1 VNQKTSPMPPLA
13 GQLEI
18 RVLGDLMVARDGVAL
33 SLPPSKKTRALLV
46 YLACIGRPQ
55 RRERLCELFWDIPD
69 DPRGALRWS
78 LSKIRQILGPDGDCL
93 QADRNVVNLRSDSL
107 FLDCAAVRSLTQQ
120 DLATASI
127 EDLEQLAGL
136 FRGRFIDD
144 LSLSRCPEFEAW
156 RIATAEEME
165 LAQVRIL
172 RSVIDRLADDPS
184 RALTHAHALQALL
197 PEDEDLEQSV
207 KRLASAARYGA
218 TAVTASP
225 GVQPAAPPPPL
236 PTRSPGV
243 ETTQA
248 GSLMPTSPDEVRYC
262 TTREGVRLAYAVHG
276 TGPPIIKAANWMSHL
291 RFDRESPIWRHW
303 VAGLSARNC
312 LVRYDE
318 RANGLSDWEVS
329 DISFEAM
336 VSDLESI
343 ADASGLRRFCLL
355 GISQGCAISIA
366 YAVRHPERVSR
377 LVLYGGYA
385 KGWRRRSDPV
395 DMTRREALAALMR
408 QGWGQQ
414 DPSFRQIFTQLFVPA
429 ASQEAMDSFNELQ
442 RLSVSPENAV
452 RLQDQFSQ
460 IDVSGLLAL
469 VRVPTLVMHGV
480 HDAVV
485 PFAEGKALADGIPGA
500 RFVPLET
507 GNHIMLANEPA
518 FETFLSE
525 LRAFASAD
533 QSPPVDKPPRLELDG
548 DRRHVTVLALEIV
561 SPLQA
566 FELDDP
572 EIFADHLDP
581 LFDQV
586 AATVERHYGTI
597 LSRSDGSLTAVF
609 GATRATEDHAYLA
622 CRAALAAKS
631 VVDAQSQGTARL
643 RAGIDTGE
651 ALLRRRLDDQ
661 RSTLEVVGA
670 PPRTAAQ
677 LMRTLRRAVI
687 AATGRARQAAGGYV
701 SMERIL
707 PDDLTQAIRNDHAY
721 ELLSE
726 NSALSRWHLRANQ
739 GLTTLVGRQLELD
752 LLRQAWQRVREG
764 TGHVIAIV
772 GEPGVGKSRL
782 THEFLA
788 LPEVAGFTVL
798 ECGGMEL
805 DASVSYHVIKKLLR
819 AVCGIADP
827 ESPSG
832 ALERLEKKVAEHGLD
847 ARLIPPLAFVL
858 DLQIGD
864 AEWLAL
870 DGSER
875 RRRVRAAVRSLL
887 SSESRR
893 KPIALLVEDL
903 HWADTE
909 SVSVVRKIA
918 ETISA
923 HRILLIVTYRPEYT
937 RSGLGDSHLQVVN
950 LQPLGHSEASALLD
964 SILGAHD
971 SLNDLKSLLIERSEG
986 TPLFLEEWV
995 RSLVETGQLVR
1006 GEGDYRVAGSVDIH
1020 LPASVQSVIAARIGR
1035 LSEEDRSVL
1044 QIAAVIGANVPQ
1056 PLLAALVPHTPETL
1070 EDVLARLTRSD
1081 FLFELQSFPIVE
1093 HSFKHALTQQVAY
1106 DSLTTSGRR
1115 KLHRHT
1121 LLAME
1126 RLYAGS
1132 LNDLAEKLA
1141 DHAFRAEEWSAAVTY
1156 LVQAA
1161 DKAVD
1166 LSAYNK
1172 AARWL
1177 EQAVHAVDSLPES
1190 PERDRRAVD
1199 VRTRMRP
1206 VYDAIGSFAKAATR
1220 LQEAKDLARKL
1231 GDLERHWQVLI
1242 HQSYLYSSHGRID
1255 EALAA
1260 ADELRDLARANGADR
1275 YASEADLAAAQALLM
1290 RADATS
1296 ALRHLEPHF
1305 ERFTGDW
1312 RHDRFGLLGTRA
1324 VWYLGHYA
1332 FAQALLGDFK
1342 AADGAA
1348 AQAAQIAEEVGRP
1361 FDILAARYCG
1371 ALVEIVRGP
1380 TAAFVASFKAV
1391 VGDRHTEAAASFR
1404 PWLSAVLGHAEYAIG
1419 DRTAACET
1427 LRQAA
1432 AEAKTFDLPQ
1442 FEAYAQALLACAC
1455 AGSPKQHSNAE
1466 LETALALARHNRDHW
1481 IEVTVLRAM
1490 AERAS
1495 GEQRIALLNQACE
1508 TAEQAKFRPEMARAR
1523 FALGLARGERDRR
1536 AAARDLE
1543 IAAQL
1548 FAAIGLED
1556 ACRCVADALS
1566 ALATAGSAHARGQ
1579 VTT

>member
-1 VNQKTSPMPPLA
+1 MPPMG

-18 RVLGDLMVARDGVAL
+18 RVLGDLMVARDGVPL

-93 QADRNVVNLRSDSL
+93 QADRNFVNLRSDSL

-120 DLATASI
+120 DLATATI

-165 LAQVRIL
+165 LAQLRIL
-172 RSVIDRLADDPS
+172 RSLIDRLAADPS
-184 RALTHAHALQALL
+184 RALTYAHALQALL
-197 PEDEDLEQSV
+197 PEDEDLERSV
-207 KRLASAARYGA
+207 KQLASAARHGA
-218 TAVTASP
+218 AAVTASP
-225 GVQPAAPPPPL
+225 GVQPAAPPPPE
-236 PTRSPGV
+236 PTRPPSV
-243 ETTQA
+243 EPTQA
-248 GSLMPTSPDEVRYC
+248 ASLIPTSPDEVRYC

-303 VAGLSARNC
+303 VAGLSAHNC

-329 DISFEAM
+329 DLSFEAM

-343 ADASGLRRFCLL
+343 ADASGLRRFSLL

-395 DMTRREALAALMR
+395 DMTRREALAALMQ

-460 IDVSGLLAL
+460 IDVSALLAL

-507 GNHIMLANEPA
+507 GNHIMLADEPA
-518 FETFLSE
+518 FDTFLSE
-525 LRAFASAD
+525 LRAFASAE
-533 QSPPVDKPPRLELDG
+533 QTALLGKPSRLELDD
-548 DRRHVTVLALEIV
+548 DRRHITVLSLEIV

-586 AATVERHYGTI
+586 AAAVERHYGTI
-597 LSRSDGSLTAVF
+597 ISRSDGSLTAVF
-609 GATRATEDHAYLA
+609 GAARATEDHAYQA

-631 VVDAQSQGTARL
+631 VVDAQSEGTARL

-651 ALLRRRLDDQ
+651 ALLRRRHDDQ

-670 PPRTAAQ
+670 PPRAAAH
-677 LMRTLRRAVI
+677 LMRSLRRAVI

-701 SMERIL
+701 SMERVL
-707 PDDLTQAIRNDHAY
+707 PDDLTQAIRTDHAY
-721 ELLSE
+721 ELLGE
-726 NSALSRWHLRANQ
+726 NTALSRWHLRANQ
-739 GLTTLVGRQLELD
+739 GLTTLVGRHIELD
-752 LLRQAWQRVREG
+752 LLRQAWRRVREG
-764 TGHVIAIV
+764 TGHVIAVV

-788 LPEVAGFTVL
+788 LPEVTGFTVL
-798 ECGGMEL
+798 ESGGMEL

-819 AVCGIADP
+819 AVCGIAEP
-827 ESPSG
+827 ESPLG

-847 ARLIPPLAFVL
+847 ARLVPPLAFVL
-858 DLQIGD
+858 DLQTGD
-864 AEWLAL
+864 VEWLAL

-887 SSESRR
+887 SWESRR

-903 HWADTE
+903 HWADSE
-909 SVSVVRKIA
+909 SASVVRKIA
-918 ETISA
+918 ESISA
-923 HRILLIVTYRPEYT
+923 HRILLLVTYRPEYT

-964 SILGAHD
+964 SILGSHD
-971 SLNDLKSLLIERSEG
+971 SLNDLKSVLIERSEG

-995 RSLVETGQLVR
+995 RSLVESGQLVR
-1006 GEGDYRVAGSVDIH
+1006 GEEGYRIAGSVDRIH

-1081 FLFELQSFPIVE
+1081 FLFELQSFPVVE
-1093 HSFKHALTQQVAY
+1093 YSFKHALTQRVAY
-1106 DSLTTSGRR
+1106 DSLTSSGRR

-1126 RLYAGS
+1126 HLYADS

-1141 DHAFRAEEWSAAVTY
+1141 DHAFRAEDWSAAATY

-1220 LQEAKDLARKL
+1220 LQEAKDLARKV
-1231 GDLERHWQVLI
+1231 GDLERQWQVLI
-1242 HQSYLYSSHGRID
+1242 HQSYLYSSHGRIN

-1296 ALRHLEPHF
+1296 ALSHLEPHF
-1305 ERFTGDW
+1305 ERFTGEW

-1324 VWYLGHYA
+1324 VWYLGHYS
-1332 FAQALLGDFK
+1332 FAQALLGEFG
-1342 AADGAA
+1342 AADDTA
-1348 AQAAQIAEEVGRP
+1348 AQSAQIAEEVGRP

-1380 TAAFVASFKAV
+1380 TAEFVASFRAI

-1404 PWLSAVLGHAEYAIG
+1404 PWLSAVLGHAEYATG

-1432 AEAKTFDLPQ
+1432 AEAEIFDLPQ
-1442 FEAYAQALLACAC
+1442 FEAYARALLACAC
-1455 AGSPKQHSNAE
+1455 VGLPGQQSNAE
-1466 LETALALARHNRDHW
+1466 LEAALALARQNKDRW

-1490 AERAS
+1490 AEQAS
-1495 GEQRIALLNQACE
+1495 GEQRIALLKQACE

-1523 FALGLARGERDRR
+1523 FALGLALGEVDRR
-1536 AAARDLE
+1536 AAARELE
-1543 IAAQL
+1543 LAAQL
-1548 FAAIGLED
+1548 FAASGLKD
-1556 ACRCVADALS
+1556 ARAAVTAALGT
-1566 ALATAGSAHARGQ
+1566 LAAAGSAHARGR